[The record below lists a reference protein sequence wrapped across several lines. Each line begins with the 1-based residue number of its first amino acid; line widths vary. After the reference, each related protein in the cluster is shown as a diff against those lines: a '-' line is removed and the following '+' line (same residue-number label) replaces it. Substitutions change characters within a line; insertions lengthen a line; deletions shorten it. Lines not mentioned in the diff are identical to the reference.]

1 MKSTRIFYLFT
12 FLSALSVGVTL
23 TIYVPLMIEDLHF
36 SYADVALVNV
46 VFWATVILAEIP
58 TGAIADG
65 RGRGWSVMWGA
76 VIMTSSSFIFAV
88 SKTVGWFMLAESLAG
103 ISRAFYSGALT
114 SWIADAPD
122 RDAPLSK
129 VYGTATMIKGVT
141 YVVGPFVAMLVVS
154 SAGRWSA
161 FVIAT
166 IVNLIAVVFAYSF
179 MRGNEIEHTISEFEA
194 LQHAWSDLKASAAL
208 RWVTVIQ
215 FATGLFV
222 IFNLYWT
229 PFLLARVTQLD
240 LAYAWVFMYGS
251 LTLAGWVI
259 HRATPAKGLEGRAL
273 LAGLAL
279 TALPFLVV
287 QIFQPLG
294 IIVSLFLVHEFG
306 RGALQPLTT
315 LFIDR
320 RVKPAYRATF
330 QSLSSFAASAG
341 SVVTLVS
348 LAVILPGS
356 TPESSLIETIWL
368 IGGLVLSGAVV
379 LLWLT
384 RPEYKK
390 IA

>member
-1 MKSTRIFYLFT
+1 MKSTRIYYLFT
-12 FLSALSVGVTL
+12 FLSALSVAVTL

-46 VFWATVILAEIP
+46 AFWATVILAEVP

-65 RGRGWSVMWGA
+65 RGRGWSVLCGT
-76 VIMTSSSFIFAV
+76 VIMTFSSFIFMI
-88 SKTVGWFMLAESLAG
+88 SKTVGWFVLAESLAG
-103 ISRAFYSGALT
+103 VSRAFYSGALT

-122 RDAPLSK
+122 RKTELSK
-129 VYGTATMIKGVT
+129 VYGVATMIKGAT
-141 YVVGPFVAMLVVS
+141 YVAGPFVAMLVVL

-161 FVIAT
+161 FLIAT
-166 IVNLIAVVFAYSF
+166 VVNVVAAVFAYTF
-179 MRGNEIEHTISEFEA
+179 MRGNEIEHTITEFEA
-194 LQHAWSDLKASAAL
+194 LQHAWKDLKESAAL

-240 LAYAWVFMYGS
+240 LAYAWVFMYGM
-251 LTLAGWVI
+251 LTVAGWVI
-259 HRATPAKGLEGRAL
+259 HKATPAKGLEGRAL
-273 LAGLAL
+273 LAGLTL
-279 TALPFLVV
+279 TALPLLLVN
-287 QIFQPLG
+287 ITQPLAM
-294 IIVSLFLVHEFG
+294 IVSLLLVHEFG

-320 RVKPAYRATF
+320 RVQPEYRATF

-341 SVVTLVS
+341 SVVILVS
-348 LAVILPGS
+348 LAIVLPGA
-356 TPESSLIETIWL
+356 TPQTSLIELIWF
-368 IGGLVLSGAVV
+368 IGGAILFSAVV

-390 IA
+390 IV